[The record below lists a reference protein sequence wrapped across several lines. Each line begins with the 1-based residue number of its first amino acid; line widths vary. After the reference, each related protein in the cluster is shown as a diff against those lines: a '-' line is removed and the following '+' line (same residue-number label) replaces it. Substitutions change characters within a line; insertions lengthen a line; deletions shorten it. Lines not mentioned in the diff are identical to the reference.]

1 MGFQL
6 HLIVAFLLIVSVAL
20 NVLLLTRRRGPE
32 RARSVRTAVMDA
44 IRNVSELATVRARF
58 LSRID
63 FRGALDIP
71 ILRHLPGTTRKLLM
85 CYSGDI
91 VCGCD
96 LSEVRIS
103 ERFGVNRVRIT
114 IPHSRI
120 THIAPDASSYEVY
133 DQTNGLFNPIRL
145 DDQNREVAAD
155 LETVRQHVM
164 RDGVILKRADENVK
178 RLLGAIMK
186 STGVDAEI
194 VFRDEPEGVAL
205 IGERAEAIAEFRP
218 SRCWTSPG
226 SWSGPN
232 PSRPQ
237 PSAQRTSRRTPKRTR
252 TIFERAFKAT
262 GAPASGAPVL

>member
-32 RARSVRTAVMDA
+32 RARSVRTTVMDA

-58 LSRID
+58 LSRVD

-91 VCGCD
+91 VYGCD

-114 IPHSRI
+114 IPHS
-120 THIAPDASSYEVY
+120 
-133 DQTNGLFNPIRL
+133 
-145 DDQNREVAAD
+145 
-155 LETVRQHVM
+155 
-164 RDGVILKRADENVK
+164 
-178 RLLGAIMK
+178 
-186 STGVDAEI
+186 
-194 VFRDEPEGVAL
+194 
-205 IGERAEAIAEFRP
+205 
-218 SRCWTSPG
+218 
-226 SWSGPN
+226 
-232 PSRPQ
+232 
-237 PSAQRTSRRTPKRTR
+237 
-252 TIFERAFKAT
+252 
-262 GAPASGAPVL
+262 

>member
-6 HLIVAFLLIVSVAL
+6 HLIVAFLLVVSVAL

-58 LSRID
+58 LSRVD

-155 LETVRQHVM
+155 LEEMRQNALKS
-164 RDGVILKRADENVK
+164 GILSQADENTRRILTSIV
-178 RLLGAIMK
+178 AA
-186 STGVDAEI
+186 TGMEAEI
-194 VFRDEPEGVAL
+194 VFDDGEGEVLRLGTQDVKPEKANSEQDRSPVPVGVAADL
-205 IGERAEAIAEFRP
+205 
-218 SRCWTSPG
+218 
-226 SWSGPN
+226 
-232 PSRPQ
+232 
-237 PSAQRTSRRTPKRTR
+237 
-252 TIFERAFKAT
+252 
-262 GAPASGAPVL
+262 

>member
-32 RARSVRTAVMDA
+32 RARSVRTTVMDA

-58 LSRID
+58 LSRVD

-205 IGERAEAIAEFRP
+205 IGERAEAIE
-218 SRCWTSPG
+218 
-226 SWSGPN
+226 
-232 PSRPQ
+232 
-237 PSAQRTSRRTPKRTR
+237 
-252 TIFERAFKAT
+252 
-262 GAPASGAPVL
+262 APVEMLDLTGKLERSEPVAASAERPAGAEVNQSPSGCP